1 MLFHAKNVCFANS
14 WIKVLDVEKA
24 KKKSHP
30 MTKKREDI
38 VLLPRR
44 LVFNDIIKLREGD
57 LTIVM

>member
-24 KKKSHP
+24 KKKP
-30 MTKKREDI
+30 PNDQEKRGYRI
-38 VLLPRR
+38 PRR
-44 LVFNDIIKLREGD
+44 LVFNDIIKLRKGD

>member
-1 MLFHAKNVCFANS
+1 
-14 WIKVLDVEKA
+14 
-24 KKKSHP
+24 